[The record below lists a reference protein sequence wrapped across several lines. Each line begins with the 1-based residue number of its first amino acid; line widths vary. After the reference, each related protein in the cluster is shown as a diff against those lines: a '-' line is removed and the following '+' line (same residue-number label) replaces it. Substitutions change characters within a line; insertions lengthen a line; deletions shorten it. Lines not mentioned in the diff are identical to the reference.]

1 MFQEIWKWDDAEK
14 RVKFDRE
21 HSPQAWQDSSDGGV
35 ARVVTGTIVDPS
47 DLRVVEMERE
57 VARWR
62 RLYESKSI
70 ECARLQK
77 RVEELE
83 GRG

>member
-21 HSPQAWQDSSDGGV
+21 HSPQAGSDSSDGGMV
-35 ARVVTGTIVDPS
+35 R
-47 DLRVVEMERE
+47 LVEEA
-57 VARWR
+57 ARWR

-77 RVEELE
+77 ELE
-83 GRG
+83 KRNG